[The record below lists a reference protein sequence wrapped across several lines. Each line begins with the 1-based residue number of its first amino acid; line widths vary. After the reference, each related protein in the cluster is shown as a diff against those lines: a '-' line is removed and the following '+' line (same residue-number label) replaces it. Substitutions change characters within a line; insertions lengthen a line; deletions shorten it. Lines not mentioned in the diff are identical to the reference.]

1 MEEVNKQKALEDFKK
16 KCDKMSRKQLEELE
30 QEYIAKAEEMDK
42 ETSEK
47 MFELP
52 EENYKAVAEGIRM
65 FLDKQTIGW
74 QYTLGMKVLYEYWNP
89 EVQPKEINYPTL
101 DSTLRTLGE
110 LQFTGYK
117 EWCAV
122 VDINKFME
130 PLREEYIAVTEKVY
144 EIAAYHNIIMD
155 ALKLVTPMGQ
165 QNMLN

>member
-1 MEEVNKQKALEDFKK
+1 MSLDKQNNKQKELDEFKK
-16 KCDKMSRKQLEELE
+16 KCQSMTREQLEELE
-30 QEYIAKAEEMDK
+30 QEYIKKADEIDK
-42 ETSEK
+42 ETAAA

-52 EENYKAVAEGIRM
+52 KENYKNVAAGIRM
-65 FLDKQTIGW
+65 FLDKQTIQW

-101 DSTLRTLGE
+101 DSTLRTIGE

-130 PLREEYIAVTEKVY
+130 PLREKYIEVTEKVY
-144 EIAAYHNIIMD
+144 DVAAHHNIIID
-155 ALKLVTPMGQ
+155 ELKLNTPM
-165 QNMLN
+165 N

>member
-1 MEEVNKQKALEDFKK
+1 MSLDKPKELDEFKK
-16 KCDKMSRKQLEELE
+16 KCQSMTREQLEELE
-30 QEYIAKAEEMDK
+30 QEYIKKADEIDK
-42 ETSEK
+42 ETAAA

-52 EENYKAVAEGIRM
+52 TENYKNVAAGIRM
-65 FLDKQTIGW
+65 FLDKQTIQW

-101 DSTLRTLGE
+101 DSTLRTIGE

-130 PLREEYIAVTEKVY
+130 PLRDKYVEVTEKVY
-144 EIAAYHNIIMD
+144 DVAAHHNIIMD
-155 ALKLVTPMGQ
+155 ELKLSSPVGT
-165 QNMLN
+165 N